1 MGSLL
6 LSSSQRVSQRAAE
19 KKIWQPGREKEE
31 EEEEETLAGTGG
43 RGGMAAAV
51 AVEGKGFNAKS

>member
-6 LSSSQRVSQRAAE
+6 LSSFQRVSQRAAE
-19 KKIWQPGREKEE
+19 KKIWQPGREEE
-31 EEEEETLAGTGG
+31 EEEEALAGRGG